1 MLDVRRITVATA
13 LVVAAAFPAS
23 AAAGWQDLRSPDA
36 AELNEAAKQKRAE
49 APAGGAGKDGEID
62 LRSPDSQLGRPQDGP
77 AAPQAIVVEA
87 PAAEGFDWGDAGVG
101 AAGGLAILTLAS
113 GMGMIAAQ
121 RRRRTRLSAI
131 TK

>member
-1 MLDVRRITVATA
+1 VATRA
-13 LVVAAAFPAS
+13 ARRGARPPEVRTPKRGDVSAAAFPVSAS
-23 AAAGWQDLRSPDA
+23 AQQDLRAPDRVDP
-36 AELNEAAKQKRAE
+36 K
-49 APAGGAGKDGEID
+49 GGVD
-62 LRSPDSQLGRPQDGP
+62 LRSPDSRYGRPSDAP
-77 AAPQAIVVEA
+77 AVPRVTIVEA

-113 GMGMIAAQ
+113 GMGMVATQ